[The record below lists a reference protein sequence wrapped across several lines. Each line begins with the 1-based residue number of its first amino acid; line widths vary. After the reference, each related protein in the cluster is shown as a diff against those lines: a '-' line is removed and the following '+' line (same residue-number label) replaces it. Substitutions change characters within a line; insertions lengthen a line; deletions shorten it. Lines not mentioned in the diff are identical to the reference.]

1 MSGARGGVHDLSEQ
15 AKARF
20 FPHDLDD
27 DWRSPD
33 LGRFGETASSSARRL
48 LSACEALWRAD
59 ADEGRDLA
67 NGSVYAGTCGAA
79 LLLYKLAMMTNDD
92 PASDAGNE
100 SPGVARD
107 AKHERG
113 VFFGKKRDLL
123 VRALSFCR
131 TASAALH
138 AGRVGPTGRH
148 EHEPLSFLEGEAGA
162 HAVTAAVHFA
172 LGDVERAEACA
183 RRLAALRDRVMAAP
197 KEDCE
202 LLYGRCGYLH
212 ALLFAR
218 RRGLDATRRD
228 EILPVSLFAS
238 VAAQV
243 VEEGLANDRAE
254 NENENENENASR
266 APRLAHAWRGKRY
279 LGAAH
284 GACGIVTTLLQ
295 CSEEFGDAVFQS
307 DERAPRLRVHA
318 DATRQKAA
326 LDETLSRLLA
336 SSFADGNLP
345 SSESSKA
352 GNALVQWC
360 HGAPGLVVLLA
371 QRLRSAIVSGEA
383 SAGMS
388 RAFLAHRIRVA
399 SECVWRRGLTKKGPG
414 LCHGASGN
422 GYALLVA
429 ARAVKPV
436 DPVAGR
442 LLEARAKRFA
452 LWVSENAIELAS
464 KHADNPGSLFEGLG
478 GAVAFVADAAD
489 PTNAWFPGSE
499 A

>member
-1 MSGARGGVHDLSEQ
+1 MSEQ

-59 ADEGRDLA
+59 AEEGRDLA

-100 SPGVARD
+100 SP
-107 AKHERG
+107 KHERG

-254 NENENENENASR
+254 NENENASR

-307 DERAPRLRVHA
+307 VLTRRVHA

-336 SSFADGNLP
+336 SSFADGNTP

-371 QRLRSAIVSGEA
+371 QRLRNESATVSGEA
-383 SAGMS
+383 SAGKKMS

-429 ARAVKPV
+429 ARAVRPV

-464 KHADNPGSLFEGLG
+464 KHADNPGSLFEGLA

-499 A
+499 APD

>member
-33 LGRFGETASSSARRL
+33 LCRFGETASSSARRL

-59 ADEGRDLA
+59 AEEGRDLA

-107 AKHERG
+107 ASHERG

-254 NENENENENASR
+254 NENENASR

-307 DERAPRLRVHA
+307 VLTRRVHA

-371 QRLRSAIVSGEA
+371 QRLRAATDETKT
-383 SAGMS
+383 GMS

-429 ARAVKPV
+429 ARAVRPV

-464 KHADNPGSLFEGLG
+464 KHADNPGSLFEGLA

-489 PTNAWFPGSE
+489 PTYAWFPGSE
-499 A
+499 VPV

>member
-1 MSGARGGVHDLSEQ
+1 MSGARVHDLSER
-15 AKARF
+15 AKSRF

-33 LGRFGETASSSARRL
+33 LATPGFSDAASSSARRL

-79 LLLYKLAMMTNDD
+79 LLLYKLAMMTND
-92 PASDAGNE
+92 E
-100 SPGVARD
+100 RSPGDDRN
-107 AKHERG
+107 RG
-113 VFFGKKRDLL
+113 GTRFGKKDLL
-123 VRALSFCR
+123 VRALSFCK

-138 AGRVGPTGRH
+138 AGRVGPPGGKD
-148 EHEPLSFLEGEAGA
+148 EHAPLSFLEGEAGS
-162 HAVTAAVHFA
+162 HAVTAAVHHS
-172 LGDVERAEACA
+172 LGDAERAEACVA
-183 RRLAALRDRVMAAP
+183 RLAALSDGVLRAP

-218 RRGLDATRRD
+218 RRALHTHRRD
-228 EILPVSLFAS
+228 ELLPVSLFAS

-243 VEEGLANDRAE
+243 VREGLAKDRADARNDE
-254 NENENENENASR
+254 TGTGKTPRS
-266 APRLAHAWRGKRY
+266 PRLAHAWRGKRY
-279 LGAAH
+279 LGFAH
-284 GACGIVTTLLQ
+284 GSCGIVTTLLQ
-295 CSEEFGDAVFQS
+295 CLETFGDAVFEAC
-307 DERAPRLRVHA
+307 DDVN
-318 DATRQKAA
+318 ATKAA
-326 LDETLSRLLA
+326 LDETVSSLLA

-345 SSESSKA
+345 SSASSTS
-352 GNALVQWC
+352 GNVLVQWC
-360 HGAPGLVVLLA
+360 HGAPGLIVLLA
-371 QRLRSAIVSGEA
+371 QRLRMAIRAGESVA
-383 SAGMS
+383 S
-388 RAFLAHRIRVA
+388 RDFLAHKTRVA
-399 SECVWRRGLTKKGPG
+399 AECVWRRGLTKKGPG

-429 ARAVKPV
+429 ARALMPV
-436 DPVAGR
+436 DPIAGR

-452 LWVSENAIELAS
+452 LWVSEHAAELATEL
-464 KHADNPGSLFEGLG
+464 ADAPGSLFEGLA

-489 PTNAWFPGSE
+489 ATDAWFPGSE

>member
-59 ADEGRDLA
+59 AEEGRDLA

-100 SPGVARD
+100 SP
-107 AKHERG
+107 KHERG

-254 NENENENENASR
+254 NENENENASR

-307 DERAPRLRVHA
+307 VLTRRVHA

-371 QRLRSAIVSGEA
+371 QRLSYMSAATDSGEA
-383 SAGMS
+383 SGVMS

-464 KHADNPGSLFEGLG
+464 KHADNPGSLFEGLA
-478 GAVAFVADAAD
+478 GAVAFVADAARD
-489 PTNAWFPGSE
+489 PTYAWFPGSE
-499 A
+499 APD

>member
-33 LGRFGETASSSARRL
+33 LGRFGKTASSSARRL

-59 ADEGRDLA
+59 AEEGRDLE

-100 SPGVARD
+100 SP
-107 AKHERG
+107 KHERG

-307 DERAPRLRVHA
+307 D
-318 DATRQKAA
+318 ATRQKAA

-371 QRLRSAIVSGEA
+371 QRLRAATDETKT
-383 SAGMS
+383 GMS

-429 ARAVKPV
+429 ARAVMPV

-464 KHADNPGSLFEGLG
+464 KHADNPGSLFEGLA
-478 GAVAFVADAAD
+478 GAVAFVADAARD
-489 PTNAWFPGSE
+489 PTYAWFPGSE
-499 A
+499 APD